1 MADIKD
7 FKHAIV
13 RQKILDAVRKDLI
26 GPTSDCEQLNEV
38 PTSSYITG
46 LLYPAD
52 TDVTEDENYNDV
64 EFTEKNF
71 DADGETL
78 EVGIF
83 EEEEPEDR
91 VKGGFQK
98 PSSIGVSFYVSDDV
112 QKVNAYINWGKYYA
126 EQVQGEVID
135 ETLEEDAENK
145 KKKKHTIYIRE
156 QMNDVVEI
164 DFNLMGRSKQI
175 PLESNGNVYIYV
187 MKMQLDNGYKMVS
200 VYLHNND
207 KSDGNEK
214 EYAKV
219 MFQVEMLIADDLMS
233 PIFVPEYLCR
243 KVELEDE
250 YYYKGRPVYA
260 RGRGCAA
267 TWEKKAEEIN
277 ATAIKSSFIPDYEI
291 PSVSA
296 QIDDMPEHA
305 FSMLRM
311 GSPKKKSEVIQNL
324 RTLTEMYGSW
334 ITDALTNDEAM
345 HDDKFKATG
354 QTIIDKCNDA
364 NRRMNAGIDLIENN
378 DKVYQAFVF
387 MNQAMYLQ
395 RSITAFSKDYGN
407 GIPCSLKFNSISM
420 DKAGQ
425 TLTAGDQV
433 KFTVDVTDDTGVAS
447 VKMVLKNVNSEL
459 SSKDDVDCY
468 MQNVEGTSKYEY
480 TYTITEN
487 DYPCEWYV
495 SSIEARDVYN
505 NMLYTSTER
514 QTSGRELPLMYDYYF
529 NVTQNGTFVQPN
541 VNVMFSYINADME
554 WEIKTIEVPRR
565 TKLSKALEKFDTG
578 VKFDDAKITGW
589 TMVGY
594 PDSDTIVSNNTTFLA
609 NYNTNIVEKYVY
621 SYSPDVGS
629 KCLYKETSFVKKGQ
643 KIELPTVIPGVKNV
657 KWIKTEEL
665 DELIK
670 NGYIINTDTGSYYF
684 EADAE
689 VDDSVPPTDDNNGS
703 TGGNNNQTTTDG
715 NKGNN
720 EGTKLSS
727 DKIQEA
733 VAAITTAKA
742 GDTYTVDMSDATVVP
757 KDVLEAA
764 KGKDVDI
771 VLDMNG
777 YKWTINGNNIQADNL
792 KDINLSVDTDSD
804 AIPDDV
810 ISELAGNNP
819 VKQISLAYSGDF
831 GFKASLTY
839 NIGSE
844 YAGKYGNLYY
854 YDSTGRMIFQNAGA
868 IDADGN
874 ISLNF
879 SHASEYAVV
888 IADYAVTTEN
898 ADNTATGGIATGDS
912 TPIAL
917 YAVLCVMAIALA
929 GIAAVTRKK
938 NV

>member
-1 MADIKD
+1 MKRQFIK
-7 FKHAIV
+7 KLA
-13 RQKILDAVRKDLI
+13 
-26 GPTSDCEQLNEV
+26 T
-38 PTSSYITG
+38 
-46 LLYPAD
+46 
-52 TDVTEDENYNDV
+52 VT
-64 EFTEKNF
+64 
-71 DADGETL
+71 
-78 EVGIF
+78 
-83 EEEEPEDR
+83 
-91 VKGGFQK
+91 
-98 PSSIGVSFYVSDDV
+98 
-112 QKVNAYINWGKYYA
+112 
-126 EQVQGEVID
+126 
-135 ETLEEDAENK
+135 
-145 KKKKHTIYIRE
+145 
-156 QMNDVVEI
+156 
-164 DFNLMGRSKQI
+164 
-175 PLESNGNVYIYV
+175 
-187 MKMQLDNGYKMVS
+187 
-200 VYLHNND
+200 
-207 KSDGNEK
+207 
-214 EYAKV
+214 
-219 MFQVEMLIADDLMS
+219 
-233 PIFVPEYLCR
+233 
-243 KVELEDE
+243 
-250 YYYKGRPVYA
+250 
-260 RGRGCAA
+260 
-267 TWEKKAEEIN
+267 
-277 ATAIKSSFIPDYEI
+277 
-291 PSVSA
+291 VSA
-296 QIDDMPEHA
+296 AMLA
-305 FSMLRM
+305 ALFS
-311 GSPKKKSEVIQNL
+311 GGI
-324 RTLTEMYGSW
+324 
-334 ITDALTNDEAM
+334 
-345 HDDKFKATG
+345 
-354 QTIIDKCNDA
+354 
-364 NRRMNAGIDLIENN
+364 NAGIWTAQAQEVNVAATSEQFDTTAPVVESISI
-378 DKVYQAFVF
+378 DKQGQKVGDEKNA
-387 MNQAMYLQ
+387 
-395 RSITAFSKDYGN
+395 
-407 GIPCSLKFNSISM
+407 PKFNSFSM

-433 KFTVDVTDDTGVAS
+433 KFTVDVTDDTGVDS

-505 NMLYTSTER
+505 NTLFTSTET
-514 QTSGRELPLMYDYYF
+514 QTSGAVIPLIYNYYF
-529 NVTQNGTFVQPN
+529 NVIQNGTFVQPN
-541 VNVMFSYINADME
+541 VNVTFRYINADME
-554 WEIKTIEVPRR
+554 WDNKTIEVPRR
-565 TKLSKALEKFDTG
+565 TKLSKALEKLDIG
-578 VKFDDAKITGW
+578 VKFDDAEITSW

-594 PDSDTIVSNNTTFLA
+594 ADLDTIVTATTMFLA

-643 KIELPTVIPGVKNV
+643 KIELPTVISGVKNV
-657 KWIKTEEL
+657 KWNETEEL

-670 NGYIINTDTGSYYF
+670 NGYIINTDTGSYYY
-684 EADAE
+684 EALAE
-689 VDDSVPPTDDNNGS
+689 VDDSVPPTDDNNGI
-703 TGGNNNQTTTDG
+703 TDDDNNQTTTDG

-733 VAAITTAKA
+733 VASITTAKA
-742 GDTYTVDMSDATVVP
+742 GDTYTVDMSEATVVP
-757 KDVLEAA
+757 KNVLEAA

-854 YDSTGRMIFQNAGA
+854 YDSTGRMIFQNVGT

-888 IADYAVTTEN
+888 IADYAVTTDN
-898 ADNTATGGIATGDS
+898 ADNTATSSIATGDS
-912 TPIAL
+912 SPIVL

>member
-1 MADIKD
+1 MKRQFIK
-7 FKHAIV
+7 KLA
-13 RQKILDAVRKDLI
+13 
-26 GPTSDCEQLNEV
+26 T
-38 PTSSYITG
+38 
-46 LLYPAD
+46 
-52 TDVTEDENYNDV
+52 VT
-64 EFTEKNF
+64 
-71 DADGETL
+71 
-78 EVGIF
+78 
-83 EEEEPEDR
+83 
-91 VKGGFQK
+91 
-98 PSSIGVSFYVSDDV
+98 
-112 QKVNAYINWGKYYA
+112 
-126 EQVQGEVID
+126 
-135 ETLEEDAENK
+135 
-145 KKKKHTIYIRE
+145 
-156 QMNDVVEI
+156 
-164 DFNLMGRSKQI
+164 
-175 PLESNGNVYIYV
+175 
-187 MKMQLDNGYKMVS
+187 
-200 VYLHNND
+200 
-207 KSDGNEK
+207 
-214 EYAKV
+214 
-219 MFQVEMLIADDLMS
+219 
-233 PIFVPEYLCR
+233 
-243 KVELEDE
+243 
-250 YYYKGRPVYA
+250 
-260 RGRGCAA
+260 
-267 TWEKKAEEIN
+267 
-277 ATAIKSSFIPDYEI
+277 
-291 PSVSA
+291 VSA
-296 QIDDMPEHA
+296 AMLA
-305 FSMLRM
+305 ALFS
-311 GSPKKKSEVIQNL
+311 GGI
-324 RTLTEMYGSW
+324 
-334 ITDALTNDEAM
+334 
-345 HDDKFKATG
+345 
-354 QTIIDKCNDA
+354 
-364 NRRMNAGIDLIENN
+364 NAGIWTAQAQETNVAAASEQFDTTAPVVESISIDKQGQNVGE
-378 DKVYQAFVF
+378 DDTFKITIKVYDSESGIQDVRMILKSEGDVYLLDEYSYANGRLQFNEAANSYECTVKIADTTLVDGKVF
-387 MNQAMYLQ
+387 IGNITVTDKAGNSCSPVISSTPDVLNVTASSALYWVNITRSDNEKPVVTSVELKENGQTVKPGDTLHVTIGATDNYALQDTCYVQFQVNVAERNTSHSIYLQ
-395 RSITAFSKDYGN
+395 WDSANGCYIGSWELPDGIVPGEWYINHIEVKDVTGN
-407 GIPCSLKFNSISM
+407 LAEKNSALDCKVTVQNDNYVVNEKNAPKFNSISM

-495 SSIEARDVYN
+495 SGIEARDVYN
-505 NMLYTSTER
+505 NTSYTHNET
-514 QTSGRELPLMYDYYF
+514 QTSGAEIPLTYNYYF
-529 NVTQNGTFVQPN
+529 NVIQNGTFVQPN
-541 VNVMFSYINADME
+541 VNVTFRYINADME
-554 WEIKTIEVPRR
+554 WDSKTIEVPRR
-565 TKLSKALEKFDTG
+565 TKVSKALENVDIG
-578 VKFDDAKITGW
+578 VKFDDAEITSW
-589 TMVGY
+589 SMVGY
-594 PDSDTIVSNNTTFLA
+594 PDLDTIFTTTTFLA

-621 SYSPDVGS
+621 SSYLPGVGV
-629 KCLYKETSFVKKGQ
+629 KCLYKEISFVKKGQ
-643 KIELPTVIPGVKNV
+643 KIELPTVISGAKNV
-657 KWIKTEEL
+657 EWDETEEL

-670 NGYIINTDTGSYYF
+670 NGYIINTDTGTYYF
-684 EADAE
+684 EATAE
-689 VDDSVPPTDDNNGS
+689 IDDSVPPTDDNNGI
-703 TGGNNNQTTTDG
+703 TDDDNNQTTTDG

-733 VAAITTAKA
+733 VASITTAKA
-742 GDTYTVDMSDATVVP
+742 GDTYTVDMSEATVVP

-888 IADYAVTTEN
+888 IADYA
-898 ADNTATGGIATGDS
+898 DNSATSSIATGDS
-912 TPIAL
+912 SPIVL

>member
-1 MADIKD
+1 MKRQFIK
-7 FKHAIV
+7 KLA
-13 RQKILDAVRKDLI
+13 
-26 GPTSDCEQLNEV
+26 T
-38 PTSSYITG
+38 
-46 LLYPAD
+46 
-52 TDVTEDENYNDV
+52 VT
-64 EFTEKNF
+64 
-71 DADGETL
+71 
-78 EVGIF
+78 
-83 EEEEPEDR
+83 
-91 VKGGFQK
+91 
-98 PSSIGVSFYVSDDV
+98 
-112 QKVNAYINWGKYYA
+112 
-126 EQVQGEVID
+126 
-135 ETLEEDAENK
+135 
-145 KKKKHTIYIRE
+145 
-156 QMNDVVEI
+156 
-164 DFNLMGRSKQI
+164 
-175 PLESNGNVYIYV
+175 
-187 MKMQLDNGYKMVS
+187 
-200 VYLHNND
+200 
-207 KSDGNEK
+207 
-214 EYAKV
+214 
-219 MFQVEMLIADDLMS
+219 
-233 PIFVPEYLCR
+233 
-243 KVELEDE
+243 
-250 YYYKGRPVYA
+250 
-260 RGRGCAA
+260 
-267 TWEKKAEEIN
+267 
-277 ATAIKSSFIPDYEI
+277 
-291 PSVSA
+291 VSA
-296 QIDDMPEHA
+296 AMLA
-305 FSMLRM
+305 ALFS
-311 GSPKKKSEVIQNL
+311 GGI
-324 RTLTEMYGSW
+324 
-334 ITDALTNDEAM
+334 
-345 HDDKFKATG
+345 
-354 QTIIDKCNDA
+354 
-364 NRRMNAGIDLIENN
+364 NAGIWTAQAQETNVAAASEQFDTTAPVVESISIDKQGQNVGEDDTFKIAIKAYDSDSGIQDVRMVLESEGNNTTYYYSYADGSLQYNEAAKSYEYAVKVSDAELTDGKVFIDTLTVTDKAGNSSSPVLSSTPDVLNVTASSALYWVNITRSDNEKPVVTSVKLKENGQTVKPGDTLHVTIGATDN
-378 DKVYQAFVF
+378 SALQDTCYVEFQVNAG
-387 MNQAMYLQ
+387 NTSHSMYLQ
-395 RSITAFSKDYGN
+395 WDSANGCYIGSWEFPDDIVPGEWYIN
-407 GIPCSLKFNSISM
+407 GINVKDVTGNRAEKNSAMDCKVTVQNDNYVVNEKNAPKFNSISM

-459 SSKDDVDCY
+459 SSQSDVYCY

-480 TYTITEN
+480 THTITEN

-505 NMLYTSTER
+505 NMLYASTER

-565 TKLSKALEKFDTG
+565 TKLSKALEKLDTG

-689 VDDSVPPTDDNNGS
+689 IDDSVPPTDDNNGS

-733 VAAITTAKA
+733 VASITTAKA
-742 GDTYTVDMSDATVVP
+742 GDTYTVDMSEATVVP

-879 SHASEYAVV
+879 SHASEYVVV
-888 IADYAVTTEN
+888 IADYA
-898 ADNTATGGIATGDS
+898 DNSATSSIATGDS
-912 TPIAL
+912 SPIVL

-938 NV
+938 NA

>member
-1 MADIKD
+1 MKRQFIK
-7 FKHAIV
+7 KLA
-13 RQKILDAVRKDLI
+13 
-26 GPTSDCEQLNEV
+26 T
-38 PTSSYITG
+38 
-46 LLYPAD
+46 
-52 TDVTEDENYNDV
+52 VT
-64 EFTEKNF
+64 
-71 DADGETL
+71 
-78 EVGIF
+78 
-83 EEEEPEDR
+83 
-91 VKGGFQK
+91 
-98 PSSIGVSFYVSDDV
+98 
-112 QKVNAYINWGKYYA
+112 
-126 EQVQGEVID
+126 
-135 ETLEEDAENK
+135 
-145 KKKKHTIYIRE
+145 
-156 QMNDVVEI
+156 
-164 DFNLMGRSKQI
+164 
-175 PLESNGNVYIYV
+175 
-187 MKMQLDNGYKMVS
+187 
-200 VYLHNND
+200 
-207 KSDGNEK
+207 
-214 EYAKV
+214 
-219 MFQVEMLIADDLMS
+219 
-233 PIFVPEYLCR
+233 
-243 KVELEDE
+243 
-250 YYYKGRPVYA
+250 
-260 RGRGCAA
+260 
-267 TWEKKAEEIN
+267 
-277 ATAIKSSFIPDYEI
+277 
-291 PSVSA
+291 VSA
-296 QIDDMPEHA
+296 AMLA
-305 FSMLRM
+305 ALFS
-311 GSPKKKSEVIQNL
+311 GGI
-324 RTLTEMYGSW
+324 
-334 ITDALTNDEAM
+334 
-345 HDDKFKATG
+345 
-354 QTIIDKCNDA
+354 
-364 NRRMNAGIDLIENN
+364 NAGIWTAQAQEANVAAVSEQFDTTAPVVESISIDKQGQNVGDDDTFKIAIKAYDSDSGIQDVRMVLESEGNNTTYYYSYADGSLQYNEAAKSYEYAVKVSDAELTDGKVFIDTLTVTDKAGNSSSPVLSSTPDVLNVTASSALYWVNITRSDNEKPVVTSVKLKENGQTVKPGDTLHVTIGATDN
-378 DKVYQAFVF
+378 SALQDTCYVEFQVNAG
-387 MNQAMYLQ
+387 NTSHSMYLQ
-395 RSITAFSKDYGN
+395 WDSANGCYIGSWELPDDIVPGEWYIN
-407 GIPCSLKFNSISM
+407 GINVKDVTGNRAEKNSAWDCKVTVQNDNYVVNEKNAPKFNSISM

-459 SSKDDVDCY
+459 YSKDDVDCY

-565 TKLSKALEKFDTG
+565 TKLSKALEKLDTG

-689 VDDSVPPTDDNNGS
+689 IDDSVPTTDDNNGS

-733 VAAITTAKA
+733 VASITTAKA
-742 GDTYTVDMSDATVVP
+742 GDTYTVDMSDATVAP

-888 IADYAVTTEN
+888 IADYA
-898 ADNTATGGIATGDS
+898 DNSATSSIATGDS
-912 TPIAL
+912 SPIVL

-938 NV
+938 NA

>member
-1 MADIKD
+1 MKRQFIK
-7 FKHAIV
+7 KLA
-13 RQKILDAVRKDLI
+13 
-26 GPTSDCEQLNEV
+26 T
-38 PTSSYITG
+38 
-46 LLYPAD
+46 
-52 TDVTEDENYNDV
+52 VT
-64 EFTEKNF
+64 
-71 DADGETL
+71 
-78 EVGIF
+78 
-83 EEEEPEDR
+83 
-91 VKGGFQK
+91 
-98 PSSIGVSFYVSDDV
+98 
-112 QKVNAYINWGKYYA
+112 
-126 EQVQGEVID
+126 
-135 ETLEEDAENK
+135 
-145 KKKKHTIYIRE
+145 
-156 QMNDVVEI
+156 
-164 DFNLMGRSKQI
+164 
-175 PLESNGNVYIYV
+175 
-187 MKMQLDNGYKMVS
+187 
-200 VYLHNND
+200 
-207 KSDGNEK
+207 
-214 EYAKV
+214 
-219 MFQVEMLIADDLMS
+219 
-233 PIFVPEYLCR
+233 
-243 KVELEDE
+243 
-250 YYYKGRPVYA
+250 
-260 RGRGCAA
+260 
-267 TWEKKAEEIN
+267 
-277 ATAIKSSFIPDYEI
+277 
-291 PSVSA
+291 VSA
-296 QIDDMPEHA
+296 AMLA
-305 FSMLRM
+305 ALFS
-311 GSPKKKSEVIQNL
+311 GGI
-324 RTLTEMYGSW
+324 
-334 ITDALTNDEAM
+334 
-345 HDDKFKATG
+345 
-354 QTIIDKCNDA
+354 
-364 NRRMNAGIDLIENN
+364 NAGIWTAQAQEANVAAVSEQFDTTAPVVESISIDKQGQNVGDDDTFKIAIKAYDSDSGIQDVRMVLESEGNNTTYYYSYADGSLQYNEAAKSYEYAVKVSDAELTDGKVFIDTLTVTDKAGNSSSPVLSSTPDVLNVTASSALYWVNITRSDNEKPVVTSVKLKENGQTVKPGDTLHVTIGATDN
-378 DKVYQAFVF
+378 SALQDTCYVEFQVNAG
-387 MNQAMYLQ
+387 NTSHSMYLQ
-395 RSITAFSKDYGN
+395 WDSANGCYIGSWELPDDIVPGEWYIN
-407 GIPCSLKFNSISM
+407 GINVKDVTGNRAEKNSAWDCKVTVQNDNYVVNEKNAPKFNSISM

-459 SSKDDVDCY
+459 YSKDDVDCY

-554 WEIKTIEVPRR
+554 WDNKTIEVPRR
-565 TKLSKALEKFDTG
+565 TKLSKALEKLDTG

-689 VDDSVPPTDDNNGS
+689 IDDSVPPTDDNNGS

-733 VAAITTAKA
+733 VASITTAKA
-742 GDTYTVDMSDATVVP
+742 GDTYTVDMSEATVVP

-888 IADYAVTTEN
+888 IADYA
-898 ADNTATGGIATGDS
+898 DNSATSSIATGDS
-912 TPIAL
+912 SPIVL

-938 NV
+938 NA

>member
-1 MADIKD
+1 MKRQFIKKLATVTVSAAMLAALFSGGINADIRTAQAQEANVAAASEQVDTTAPVVESISIDKQGQNVGD
-7 FKHAIV
+7 DDTFKIAIKAYDSDSGIQDV
-13 RQKILDAVRKDLI
+13 RMVLESEGNNTTYYYSYADGSLQYNEAAKSYEYAVKVSDAELTDGKVFIDTLTVTDKAGNSSSPVLSSTPDVLNVTASSALYWVNITRSDNEKPVVTSVKLKENGQTVKPGDTLHVTI
-26 GPTSDCEQLNEV
+26 GATDNSALQ
-38 PTSSYITG
+38 
-46 LLYPAD
+46 D
-52 TDVTEDENYNDV
+52 TCYV
-64 EFTEKNF
+64 EF
-71 DADGETL
+71 
-78 EVGIF
+78 
-83 EEEEPEDR
+83 
-91 VKGGFQK
+91 Q
-98 PSSIGVSFYVSDDV
+98 
-112 QKVNAYINWGKYYA
+112 VNA
-126 EQVQGEVID
+126 
-135 ETLEEDAENK
+135 
-145 KKKKHTIYIRE
+145 
-156 QMNDVVEI
+156 
-164 DFNLMGRSKQI
+164 
-175 PLESNGNVYIYV
+175 GNT
-187 MKMQLDNGYKMVS
+187 S
-200 VYLHNND
+200 H
-207 KSDGNEK
+207 S
-214 EYAKV
+214 
-219 MFQVEMLIADDLMS
+219 
-233 PIFVPEYLCR
+233 
-243 KVELEDE
+243 
-250 YYYKGRPVYA
+250 
-260 RGRGCAA
+260 
-267 TWEKKAEEIN
+267 
-277 ATAIKSSFIPDYEI
+277 
-291 PSVSA
+291 
-296 QIDDMPEHA
+296 
-305 FSMLRM
+305 
-311 GSPKKKSEVIQNL
+311 
-324 RTLTEMYGSW
+324 
-334 ITDALTNDEAM
+334 
-345 HDDKFKATG
+345 
-354 QTIIDKCNDA
+354 
-364 NRRMNAGIDLIENN
+364 
-378 DKVYQAFVF
+378 
-387 MNQAMYLQ
+387 MYLQ
-395 RSITAFSKDYGN
+395 WDSANGCYIGSWELPDDIVPGEWYIN
-407 GIPCSLKFNSISM
+407 GINEKDVTGNRAEKNSAWDCKVTVQNDNYVVNEKNVPKLNSFSM

-425 TLTAGDQV
+425 TFTAGDQV
-433 KFTVDVTDDTGVAS
+433 KFTADITDDTGVAS

-459 SSKDDVDCY
+459 SSQSDVYCY

-578 VKFDDAKITGW
+578 AKFDDAKITGW

-689 VDDSVPPTDDNNGS
+689 IDDSVPPTDDNNGS

-733 VAAITTAKA
+733 VASITTAKA
-742 GDTYTVDMSDATVVP
+742 GDTYTVDMSEATVVP

-888 IADYAVTTEN
+888 IADYA
-898 ADNTATGGIATGDS
+898 DNSATSSIATGDS
-912 TPIAL
+912 SPIVL
-917 YAVLCVMAIALA
+917 YAVQCVMAIALA
-929 GIAAVTRKK
+929 GIAANKK
-938 NV
+938 EECVKSMN

>member
-1 MADIKD
+1 MKRQFIK
-7 FKHAIV
+7 KLA
-13 RQKILDAVRKDLI
+13 
-26 GPTSDCEQLNEV
+26 T
-38 PTSSYITG
+38 
-46 LLYPAD
+46 
-52 TDVTEDENYNDV
+52 VT
-64 EFTEKNF
+64 
-71 DADGETL
+71 
-78 EVGIF
+78 
-83 EEEEPEDR
+83 
-91 VKGGFQK
+91 
-98 PSSIGVSFYVSDDV
+98 
-112 QKVNAYINWGKYYA
+112 
-126 EQVQGEVID
+126 
-135 ETLEEDAENK
+135 
-145 KKKKHTIYIRE
+145 
-156 QMNDVVEI
+156 
-164 DFNLMGRSKQI
+164 
-175 PLESNGNVYIYV
+175 
-187 MKMQLDNGYKMVS
+187 
-200 VYLHNND
+200 
-207 KSDGNEK
+207 
-214 EYAKV
+214 
-219 MFQVEMLIADDLMS
+219 
-233 PIFVPEYLCR
+233 
-243 KVELEDE
+243 
-250 YYYKGRPVYA
+250 
-260 RGRGCAA
+260 
-267 TWEKKAEEIN
+267 
-277 ATAIKSSFIPDYEI
+277 
-291 PSVSA
+291 VSA
-296 QIDDMPEHA
+296 AMLA
-305 FSMLRM
+305 ALFS
-311 GSPKKKSEVIQNL
+311 GGI
-324 RTLTEMYGSW
+324 
-334 ITDALTNDEAM
+334 
-345 HDDKFKATG
+345 
-354 QTIIDKCNDA
+354 
-364 NRRMNAGIDLIENN
+364 NAGIWTAQAQETNVAAASEQFDTTAPVVESISIDKQGQNVGEDDTFKIAIKAYDSDSGIQDVRMVLESEGNNTTYYYSYADGSLQYNEAAKSYEYAVKVSDAELTDGKVFIDTLTVTDKAGNSSSPVLSSTPDVLNVTASSALYWVNITRSDNEKPVVTSVKLKENGQTVKPGDTLHVTIGATDN
-378 DKVYQAFVF
+378 SALQDTCYVEFQVNAG
-387 MNQAMYLQ
+387 NTSHSMYLQ
-395 RSITAFSKDYGN
+395 WDSANGCYIGSWELPDDIVPGEWYIN
-407 GIPCSLKFNSISM
+407 GINVKDVTGNRAEKNSAMDCKVTVQNDNYVVNEKNAPKFNSISM

-433 KFTVDVTDDTGVAS
+433 KFTADVNDDTGVAF
-447 VKMVLKNVNSEL
+447 VTMLLKYVNSEL
-459 SSKDDVDCY
+459 SYKDDVDCY

-565 TKLSKALEKFDTG
+565 TKLSKALEKLDTG

-689 VDDSVPPTDDNNGS
+689 IDDSVPPTDDNNGS

-733 VAAITTAKA
+733 VASITTAKA
-742 GDTYTVDMSDATVVP
+742 GDTYTVDMSEATVVP

-792 KDINLSVDTDSD
+792 KDINLAVDTDSD

-854 YDSTGRMIFQNAGA
+854 YDSTGRMIFQNAGT

-888 IADYAVTTEN
+888 IADNDVTTDN
-898 ADNTATGGIATGDS
+898 ADNTATSSIATGDS
-912 TPIAL
+912 SPIVL

-938 NV
+938 NA

>member
-1 MADIKD
+1 MKRQFIK
-7 FKHAIV
+7 KLA
-13 RQKILDAVRKDLI
+13 
-26 GPTSDCEQLNEV
+26 T
-38 PTSSYITG
+38 
-46 LLYPAD
+46 
-52 TDVTEDENYNDV
+52 VT
-64 EFTEKNF
+64 
-71 DADGETL
+71 
-78 EVGIF
+78 
-83 EEEEPEDR
+83 
-91 VKGGFQK
+91 
-98 PSSIGVSFYVSDDV
+98 
-112 QKVNAYINWGKYYA
+112 
-126 EQVQGEVID
+126 
-135 ETLEEDAENK
+135 
-145 KKKKHTIYIRE
+145 
-156 QMNDVVEI
+156 
-164 DFNLMGRSKQI
+164 
-175 PLESNGNVYIYV
+175 
-187 MKMQLDNGYKMVS
+187 
-200 VYLHNND
+200 
-207 KSDGNEK
+207 
-214 EYAKV
+214 
-219 MFQVEMLIADDLMS
+219 
-233 PIFVPEYLCR
+233 
-243 KVELEDE
+243 
-250 YYYKGRPVYA
+250 
-260 RGRGCAA
+260 
-267 TWEKKAEEIN
+267 
-277 ATAIKSSFIPDYEI
+277 
-291 PSVSA
+291 VSA
-296 QIDDMPEHA
+296 AMLA
-305 FSMLRM
+305 ALFS
-311 GSPKKKSEVIQNL
+311 GGI
-324 RTLTEMYGSW
+324 
-334 ITDALTNDEAM
+334 
-345 HDDKFKATG
+345 
-354 QTIIDKCNDA
+354 
-364 NRRMNAGIDLIENN
+364 NAGIWTAQAQEANVAAASEQFDTTAPVVESISIDKQGQNVGDDDTFKIAIKAYDSDSGIQDVRMVLESEGNNTTYYYSYADGSLQYNEAAKSYEYAVKVSDAELTDGKVFIDTLTVTDKAGNSSSPVLSSTPDVLNVTASSALYWVNITRSDNEKPVVTSVKLKENGQTVKPGDTLHVTIGATDN
-378 DKVYQAFVF
+378 SALQDTCYVEFQVNAG
-387 MNQAMYLQ
+387 NTSHSMYLQ
-395 RSITAFSKDYGN
+395 WDSANGCYIGSWELPDDIVPGEWYVNYIGVKDVTGN
-407 GIPCSLKFNSISM
+407 LAEKNSAMDCKVTVQNDNYVVNEKNAPKFNSISM

-514 QTSGRELPLMYDYYF
+514 QTSGSELPLMYDYYF

-554 WEIKTIEVPRR
+554 WDNKTIEVPRR
-565 TKLSKALEKFDTG
+565 TKLSKALEKLDTG

-689 VDDSVPPTDDNNGS
+689 IDDSVPPTDDNNGS

-733 VAAITTAKA
+733 VASITTAKA
-742 GDTYTVDMSDATVVP
+742 GDTYTVDMSEATVVP

-888 IADYAVTTEN
+888 IADYA
-898 ADNTATGGIATGDS
+898 DNSATSSIATGDS
-912 TPIAL
+912 SPIVL

-938 NV
+938 NA

>member
-1 MADIKD
+1 MKRQFIKKLATVTVSAAMLAALFSGGINADIRTAQAQEANVAAASEQFDTTAPVVESISIDKQGQNVGD
-7 FKHAIV
+7 DDTFKIAIKAYDSDSGIQDV
-13 RQKILDAVRKDLI
+13 RMVLESEGNNTTYYYSYADGSLQYNEAAKSYEYAVKVSDAELTDGKVFIDTLTVTDKAGNSSSPVLSSTPDVLNVTASSALYWVNITRSDNEKPVVTSVKLKENVQTVKPGDTLHVTI
-26 GPTSDCEQLNEV
+26 GATDNSALQ
-38 PTSSYITG
+38 
-46 LLYPAD
+46 D
-52 TDVTEDENYNDV
+52 TCYV
-64 EFTEKNF
+64 EF
-71 DADGETL
+71 
-78 EVGIF
+78 
-83 EEEEPEDR
+83 
-91 VKGGFQK
+91 Q
-98 PSSIGVSFYVSDDV
+98 
-112 QKVNAYINWGKYYA
+112 VNA
-126 EQVQGEVID
+126 
-135 ETLEEDAENK
+135 
-145 KKKKHTIYIRE
+145 
-156 QMNDVVEI
+156 
-164 DFNLMGRSKQI
+164 
-175 PLESNGNVYIYV
+175 GNT
-187 MKMQLDNGYKMVS
+187 S
-200 VYLHNND
+200 H
-207 KSDGNEK
+207 S
-214 EYAKV
+214 
-219 MFQVEMLIADDLMS
+219 
-233 PIFVPEYLCR
+233 
-243 KVELEDE
+243 
-250 YYYKGRPVYA
+250 
-260 RGRGCAA
+260 
-267 TWEKKAEEIN
+267 
-277 ATAIKSSFIPDYEI
+277 
-291 PSVSA
+291 
-296 QIDDMPEHA
+296 
-305 FSMLRM
+305 
-311 GSPKKKSEVIQNL
+311 
-324 RTLTEMYGSW
+324 
-334 ITDALTNDEAM
+334 
-345 HDDKFKATG
+345 
-354 QTIIDKCNDA
+354 
-364 NRRMNAGIDLIENN
+364 
-378 DKVYQAFVF
+378 
-387 MNQAMYLQ
+387 MYLQ
-395 RSITAFSKDYGN
+395 WDSANGCYIGSWELPDDIVPGEWYIN
-407 GIPCSLKFNSISM
+407 GINVKDVTGNRAEKNSAMDCKVTVQNDNYVVNEKNAPKFNSISM

-433 KFTVDVTDDTGVAS
+433 KFTADITDDTGVAS

-459 SSKDDVDCY
+459 SSQSDVYCY

-621 SYSPDVGS
+621 SYTPGVGS

-657 KWIKTEEL
+657 EWIKTEEL

-689 VDDSVPPTDDNNGS
+689 IDDSVPPTDDNNGS

-733 VAAITTAKA
+733 VASITTAKA
-742 GDTYTVDMSDATVVP
+742 GDTYTVDMSEATVVP

-888 IADYAVTTEN
+888 IADYA
-898 ADNTATGGIATGDS
+898 DNSATSSIATGDS
-912 TPIAL
+912 SPIVL

-938 NV
+938 NA

>member
-1 MADIKD
+1 MKRQFIK
-7 FKHAIV
+7 KLA
-13 RQKILDAVRKDLI
+13 
-26 GPTSDCEQLNEV
+26 T
-38 PTSSYITG
+38 
-46 LLYPAD
+46 
-52 TDVTEDENYNDV
+52 VT
-64 EFTEKNF
+64 
-71 DADGETL
+71 
-78 EVGIF
+78 
-83 EEEEPEDR
+83 
-91 VKGGFQK
+91 
-98 PSSIGVSFYVSDDV
+98 
-112 QKVNAYINWGKYYA
+112 
-126 EQVQGEVID
+126 
-135 ETLEEDAENK
+135 
-145 KKKKHTIYIRE
+145 
-156 QMNDVVEI
+156 
-164 DFNLMGRSKQI
+164 
-175 PLESNGNVYIYV
+175 
-187 MKMQLDNGYKMVS
+187 
-200 VYLHNND
+200 
-207 KSDGNEK
+207 
-214 EYAKV
+214 
-219 MFQVEMLIADDLMS
+219 
-233 PIFVPEYLCR
+233 
-243 KVELEDE
+243 
-250 YYYKGRPVYA
+250 
-260 RGRGCAA
+260 
-267 TWEKKAEEIN
+267 
-277 ATAIKSSFIPDYEI
+277 
-291 PSVSA
+291 VSA
-296 QIDDMPEHA
+296 AMLA
-305 FSMLRM
+305 ALFS
-311 GSPKKKSEVIQNL
+311 GGI
-324 RTLTEMYGSW
+324 
-334 ITDALTNDEAM
+334 
-345 HDDKFKATG
+345 
-354 QTIIDKCNDA
+354 
-364 NRRMNAGIDLIENN
+364 NAGIWTAQAQETNVAAASEQFDTTAPVVESISIDKQGQNVGEDDTFKIAIKAYYSDSGIQDVRMVFESEGNNTTYYYSYADGSLQYNEAAKSYEYAVKVSDAELTDGKVFIDTLTVTDKAGNSSSPVLSSTPDVLNVTASSALYWVNITRSDNEKPVVTSVKLKENGQTVKPGDTLHVTIGATDN
-378 DKVYQAFVF
+378 SALQDTCYVEFQVNAG
-387 MNQAMYLQ
+387 NTSHSMYLQ
-395 RSITAFSKDYGN
+395 WDSANGCYIGSWELPDGIVPGEWYINHIEVKDVTGN
-407 GIPCSLKFNSISM
+407 LAEKNSALDCKVTVQNDNYVVNEKNAPKFNSISM

-495 SSIEARDVYN
+495 SGIEARDVYN
-505 NMLYTSTER
+505 NTSYTHNET
-514 QTSGRELPLMYDYYF
+514 QTSGAEIPLTYNYYF
-529 NVTQNGTFVQPN
+529 NVIQNGTFVQPN
-541 VNVMFSYINADME
+541 VNVTFRYINADME
-554 WEIKTIEVPRR
+554 WDNKTIEVPRR
-565 TKLSKALEKFDTG
+565 TKLSKALEKLDIG
-578 VKFDDAKITGW
+578 VKFDDAEITSW
-589 TMVGY
+589 SMVGY
-594 PDSDTIVSNNTTFLA
+594 SDLDTIFTDSAMFLA

-643 KIELPTVIPGVKNV
+643 KIELPIVIPGVKNV

-742 GDTYTVDMSDATVVP
+742 GDTYTVDMSEATVVP

-888 IADYAVTTEN
+888 IADYAVTTDN

>member
-1 MADIKD
+1 MKRQFIK
-7 FKHAIV
+7 KLA
-13 RQKILDAVRKDLI
+13 
-26 GPTSDCEQLNEV
+26 T
-38 PTSSYITG
+38 
-46 LLYPAD
+46 
-52 TDVTEDENYNDV
+52 VT
-64 EFTEKNF
+64 
-71 DADGETL
+71 
-78 EVGIF
+78 
-83 EEEEPEDR
+83 
-91 VKGGFQK
+91 
-98 PSSIGVSFYVSDDV
+98 
-112 QKVNAYINWGKYYA
+112 
-126 EQVQGEVID
+126 
-135 ETLEEDAENK
+135 
-145 KKKKHTIYIRE
+145 
-156 QMNDVVEI
+156 
-164 DFNLMGRSKQI
+164 
-175 PLESNGNVYIYV
+175 
-187 MKMQLDNGYKMVS
+187 
-200 VYLHNND
+200 
-207 KSDGNEK
+207 
-214 EYAKV
+214 
-219 MFQVEMLIADDLMS
+219 
-233 PIFVPEYLCR
+233 
-243 KVELEDE
+243 
-250 YYYKGRPVYA
+250 
-260 RGRGCAA
+260 
-267 TWEKKAEEIN
+267 
-277 ATAIKSSFIPDYEI
+277 
-291 PSVSA
+291 VSA
-296 QIDDMPEHA
+296 AMLA
-305 FSMLRM
+305 ALFS
-311 GSPKKKSEVIQNL
+311 GGI
-324 RTLTEMYGSW
+324 
-334 ITDALTNDEAM
+334 
-345 HDDKFKATG
+345 
-354 QTIIDKCNDA
+354 
-364 NRRMNAGIDLIENN
+364 NAGIWTAQAQETNVVAASEQFDTTAPVVESISIDKQGQNVGDDDTFKIAIKAYDSDSGIQDVRMVLESEGNNTTYYYSYADGSLQYNEAAKSYEYAVKVSDAELTDGKVFIDTLTVTDKAGNSSSPVLSSTPDVLNVTASSALYWVNITRSDNEKPVVTSVKLKENGQTVKPGDTLHVTIGATDN
-378 DKVYQAFVF
+378 SALQDTCYVEFQVNAG
-387 MNQAMYLQ
+387 NTSHSMYLQ
-395 RSITAFSKDYGN
+395 WDSVNGCYIGSWELPDDIVPGEWYIN
-407 GIPCSLKFNSISM
+407 GINVKDVTGNRAEKNSAWDCKVTVQNDNYVVNEKNVPKLNSFSM

-425 TLTAGDQV
+425 TFTAGDQV
-433 KFTVDVTDDTGVAS
+433 KFTADITDDTGVAS

-459 SSKDDVDCY
+459 SSQSDVDCY

-505 NMLYTSTER
+505 NMLYASTER

-621 SYSPDVGS
+621 SYTPGVGS

-657 KWIKTEEL
+657 EWIKTEEL

-689 VDDSVPPTDDNNGS
+689 IDDSVPPTDDNNGS
-703 TGGNNNQTTTDG
+703 TGGNNNQTTTEG

-733 VAAITTAKA
+733 VASITTAKA
-742 GDTYTVDMSDATVVP
+742 GDTYTVDMSEATVVP

-888 IADYAVTTEN
+888 IADYA
-898 ADNTATGGIATGDS
+898 DNSATSSIATGDS
-912 TPIAL
+912 SPIVL

-938 NV
+938 NA

>member
-1 MADIKD
+1 MKRQFIK
-7 FKHAIV
+7 KLA
-13 RQKILDAVRKDLI
+13 
-26 GPTSDCEQLNEV
+26 T
-38 PTSSYITG
+38 
-46 LLYPAD
+46 
-52 TDVTEDENYNDV
+52 VT
-64 EFTEKNF
+64 
-71 DADGETL
+71 
-78 EVGIF
+78 
-83 EEEEPEDR
+83 
-91 VKGGFQK
+91 
-98 PSSIGVSFYVSDDV
+98 
-112 QKVNAYINWGKYYA
+112 
-126 EQVQGEVID
+126 
-135 ETLEEDAENK
+135 
-145 KKKKHTIYIRE
+145 
-156 QMNDVVEI
+156 
-164 DFNLMGRSKQI
+164 
-175 PLESNGNVYIYV
+175 
-187 MKMQLDNGYKMVS
+187 
-200 VYLHNND
+200 
-207 KSDGNEK
+207 
-214 EYAKV
+214 
-219 MFQVEMLIADDLMS
+219 
-233 PIFVPEYLCR
+233 
-243 KVELEDE
+243 
-250 YYYKGRPVYA
+250 
-260 RGRGCAA
+260 
-267 TWEKKAEEIN
+267 
-277 ATAIKSSFIPDYEI
+277 
-291 PSVSA
+291 VSA
-296 QIDDMPEHA
+296 AMLA
-305 FSMLRM
+305 ALFS
-311 GSPKKKSEVIQNL
+311 GGI
-324 RTLTEMYGSW
+324 
-334 ITDALTNDEAM
+334 
-345 HDDKFKATG
+345 
-354 QTIIDKCNDA
+354 
-364 NRRMNAGIDLIENN
+364 NAGIWTAQAQEVNVATTSEQFDTTAPVVESISI
-378 DKVYQAFVF
+378 DKQGQNVGDEKNAPK
-387 MNQAMYLQ
+387 L
-395 RSITAFSKDYGN
+395 
-407 GIPCSLKFNSISM
+407 NSFSM

-433 KFTVDVTDDTGVAS
+433 KFTVDVTDDTGVDS

-505 NMLYTSTER
+505 NTLFTSTET
-514 QTSGRELPLMYDYYF
+514 QTSGAEIPLIYNYYF
-529 NVTQNGTFVQPN
+529 NVIQNGTFVQPN
-541 VNVMFSYINADME
+541 VNVTFRYINADME
-554 WEIKTIEVPRR
+554 WDNKTIEVPRR
-565 TKLSKALEKFDTG
+565 TKLSKALEKLDIG
-578 VKFDDAKITGW
+578 VKFDDAEITSW

-594 PDSDTIVSNNTTFLA
+594 SDLDTIVTATTMFLA

-621 SYSPDVGS
+621 SYSPNVGS

-643 KIELPTVIPGVKNV
+643 KIELPTVISGVKNV
-657 KWIKTEEL
+657 KWNETEEL

-670 NGYIINTDTGSYYF
+670 NGYIINTDTGSYYY
-684 EADAE
+684 EALAE
-689 VDDSVPPTDDNNGS
+689 VDDSVPPTDDNNGI
-703 TGGNNNQTTTDG
+703 TDDDNNQTTTDG

-733 VAAITTAKA
+733 VASITTAKA
-742 GDTYTVDMSDATVVP
+742 GDTYTVDMSEATVVP
-757 KDVLEAA
+757 KNVLEAA

-854 YDSTGRMIFQNAGA
+854 YDSTGRMIFQNVGT

-888 IADYAVTTEN
+888 IADYAVTTDN
-898 ADNTATGGIATGDS
+898 ADNTATSSIATGDS
-912 TPIAL
+912 SPIVL

-938 NV
+938 NA